1 MNHEHCIAYR
11 VRPQNWIDGEID
23 DCRFQAKVFDVGSRF
38 GINDGRVSKLMV
50 WEADRS
56 PASAIINY
64 DRCWDVEPSEVWQQE
79 LLQALLQHLEDLP
92 PRNMG
97 G

>member
-1 MNHEHCIAYR
+1 MHEHSIASR
-11 VRPQNWIDGEID
+11 TKPQNWIEGEID
-23 DCRFQAKVFDVGSRF
+23 DCRFQAKVFDDGSRF

-50 WEADRS
+50 WETDLS
-56 PASAIINY
+56 PAGAIINY
-64 DRCWDVEPSEVWQQE
+64 DRGWDVEPSEDWHQE
-79 LLQALLQHLEDLP
+79 LLLALLKYLEALP